1 MGVQAYLS
9 AVFSHTLLSYPSCKM
24 ARFFKEQDID
34 EFRECFYLYARSG
47 NIRTM
52 DELTVIMRSLGM
64 SPTITELKN
73 YIKDKGGKI
82 SFADFLDIM
91 HSHSKKES
99 IPKELLEAFRGMD
112 PHKRGV
118 IPAKDLWHILV
129 KWGEKLS
136 AREVDQIFREANIS
150 TNGMVK
156 YEEFVKIVC
165 APVPD
170 YY

>member
-1 MGVQAYLS
+1 MGILYFHILPA
-9 AVFSHTLLSYPSCKM
+9 AIKM

-64 SPTITELKN
+64 SPTITELTN

-99 IPKELLEAFRGMD
+99 IPKELLEAFQGWTR
-112 PHKRGV
+112 R
-118 IPAKDLWHILV
+118 
-129 KWGEKLS
+129 
-136 AREVDQIFREANIS
+136 REAS
-150 TNGMVK
+150 FPPRTCGT
-156 YEEFVKIVC
+156 FWS
-165 APVPD
+165 
-170 YY
+170 

>member
-1 MGVQAYLS
+1 
-9 AVFSHTLLSYPSCKM
+9 M

-64 SPTITELKN
+64 SPTITELKA
-73 YIKDKGGKI
+73 YMKDKGGKI
-82 SFADFLDIM
+82 TFADFLDIM
-91 HSHSKKES
+91 HSHSKKEN
-99 IPKELLEAFRGMD
+99 IPKELIEAFRGMD
-112 PHKRGV
+112 PQRRGT
-118 IPAKDLWHILV
+118 IPARDLKHILA

-136 AREVDQIFREANIS
+136 SREVDQIFREANIQS
-150 TNGMVK
+150 NGMVR

-165 APVPD
+165 VQFQIIINNSSLCNVYD
-170 YY
+170 TLNC